1 MFNHVKLKQ
10 IKRVDVKKLYIQEKK
25 MKSSAYQLRRKR
37 DLVMF
42 TGEKER
48 ES

>member
-1 MFNHVKLKQ
+1 
-10 IKRVDVKKLYIQEKK
+10 

-48 ES
+48 ERVRKEKEFTRVWF